1 MKKVITLTKQKS
13 VDLKRIK
20 LCTFIMCTEKYC
32 PSVIKM
38 ILKYVGRNTLLIV
51 AFHQIT
57 LQLVHRS
64 GVMPN
69 GSLIRISML
78 IILIL
83 TIEFVNRKYPQ
94 VLGRN

>member
-13 VDLKRIK
+13 VDLGGRRIIK
-20 LCTFIMCTEKYC
+20 KNMCTEKYC

-69 GSLIRISML
+69 GSLIRISMW

>member
-13 VDLKRIK
+13 VELKRIK
-20 LCTFIMCTEKYC
+20 LCTFLMYTEKYC

-69 GSLIRISML
+69 GSLIRISMW